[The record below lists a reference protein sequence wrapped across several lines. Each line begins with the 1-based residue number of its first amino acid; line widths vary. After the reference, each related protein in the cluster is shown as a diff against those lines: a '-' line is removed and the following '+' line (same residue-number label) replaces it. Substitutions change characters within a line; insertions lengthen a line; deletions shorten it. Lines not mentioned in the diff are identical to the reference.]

1 VRGFPVHLLSSCQH
15 AVLGALVLSL
25 FLLPASALTS
35 AAAEQSAPAPN
46 ADCTPTV
53 TAGPGGD
60 TWVPLEEQALT
71 WLCNYFG
78 PLNGSVQ
85 ISVVPDNPA
94 GPLTFATVAALGPG
108 GGPTGPLTNCNLNM
122 EEVLANE
129 SDASDRRATSA
140 NLVFHC

>member
-1 VRGFPVHLLSSCQH
+1 M
-15 AVLGALVLSL
+15 VLSL
-25 FLLPASALTS
+25 VLLPASAQIG
-35 AAAEQSAPAPN
+35 AAAGLAASIPN
-46 ADCTPTV
+46 TDCTPTV

-122 EEVLANE
+122 EEV
-129 SDASDRRATSA
+129 
-140 NLVFHC
+140 